1 MSYRLPAEWEKQ
13 DAVQFTFPHEDSD
26 WKHYLNLAL
35 EVFVSAVEAI
45 LPFQKVIVVSRDIHK
60 TKKLFHEKVIHKIL
74 FFELDS
80 DDSWARDHGGITVTN
95 GQLLKILDFTFNG
108 WGLKYEAFKDDM
120 ITKKLSAQHAFNVPV
135 EQINFVL
142 EGGAIETDGY
152 GTLLTTRRCMLSPD
166 RNPGFS
172 ENDINQWLSTYL
184 GFTRIFWLDYGF
196 LAGDDTDGH
205 IDTLVRFCN
214 PSTLAYVK
222 CTDEKD
228 EHFEELRNME
238 KELEKLV
245 DFNGN
250 PYQLVPLPLPDA
262 CYADDGHRL
271 PATYANFLIING
283 AVLLPVYGVKQ
294 DSDAVEI
301 FNNLF
306 LDRQIIPI
314 FSRVLLEQHG
324 SLHCITMQ
332 YPEGSITL

>member
-1 MSYRLPAEWEKQ
+1 
-13 DAVQFTFPHEDSD
+13 
-26 WKHYLNLAL
+26 
-35 EVFVSAVEAI
+35 
-45 LPFQKVIVVSRDIHK
+45 
-60 TKKLFHEKVIHKIL
+60 
-74 FFELDS
+74 
-80 DDSWARDHGGITVTN
+80 
-95 GQLLKILDFTFNG
+95 
-108 WGLKYEAFKDDM
+108 
-120 ITKKLSAQHAFNVPV
+120 V

-306 LDRQIIPI
+306 PDRQIIPI